1 MTIMERIQLHKL
13 GYSKEEINQLAA
25 DKYNPAGLTDPPAPN
40 PEPEP
45 EPEPAA
51 PDTVPENNPAA
62 ADNSA
67 VLAAIKDLTAA
78 LQANAIKTQPQ
89 PEQPKE
95 SAEDALF
102 NILK

>member
-25 DKYNPAGLTDPPAPN
+25 DNYNPAGLTEQPAPA
-40 PEPEP
+40 PDP

-51 PDTVPENNPAA
+51 AAPDPEPEHNPAA
-62 ADNSA
+62 PDNSA

-95 SAEDALF
+95 TAEDAFF

>member
-25 DKYNPAGLTDPPAPN
+25 DNYNPAGLTEQPAPD
-40 PEPEP
+40 P

-51 PDTVPENNPAA
+51 DAPDPVPENNPA

-89 PEQPKE
+89 PEQSKE
-95 SAEDALF
+95 TAEDAFF

>member
-25 DKYNPAGLTDPPAPN
+25 DNYNPAGLTEQPAPD
-40 PEPEP
+40 P

-51 PDTVPENNPAA
+51 AAPDPVPDQNPAA
-62 ADNSA
+62 PDNSA

-95 SAEDALF
+95 TAEDTLF
-102 NILK
+102 TILK

>member
-1 MTIMERIQLHKL
+1 MERIQLHKL

-25 DKYNPAGLTDPPAPN
+25 DNYNPAGLTDPPAPD
-40 PEPEP
+40 PQ
-45 EPEPAA
+45 PEPAA
-51 PDTVPENNPAA
+51 APPDPVPENNPAA
-62 ADNSA
+62 PDNSA

-102 NILK
+102 TILK

>member
-13 GYSKEEINQLAA
+13 GYTKEEINQLAA
-25 DKYNPAGLTDPPAPN
+25 DKYNLAGLTDQPAPAPDPEPAADA

-45 EPEPAA
+45 EH
-51 PDTVPENNPAA
+51 NPA

-89 PEQPKE
+89 PVQPKE
-95 SAEDALF
+95 TAEDALF

>member
-1 MTIMERIQLHKL
+1 MERIQLHKL

-25 DKYNPAGLTDPPAPN
+25 DNYNPAGLTEQPA
-40 PEPEP
+40 PEP

-51 PDTVPENNPAA
+51 PDPVPENNPAA

-78 LQANAIKTQPQ
+78 LQANAIKTQAQ

-95 SAEDALF
+95 TAEDAFF

>member
-25 DKYNPAGLTDPPAPN
+25 DNYNPAGLTEQPAPA
-40 PEPEP
+40 P

-51 PDTVPENNPAA
+51 AAPDPVPEQNPAA
-62 ADNSA
+62 PDNSA

-95 SAEDALF
+95 TAEDTLF
-102 NILK
+102 TILK

>member
-1 MTIMERIQLHKL
+1 MERIQLHKL

-25 DKYNPAGLTDPPAPN
+25 DKYNPAGLTEQPAPD
-40 PEPEP
+40 P

-51 PDTVPENNPAA
+51 PDPVPENNPAA

-102 NILK
+102 TILK

>member
-1 MTIMERIQLHKL
+1 MTIVERIQLHKL
-13 GYSKEEINQLAA
+13 GYTKEEINQLAA
-25 DKYNPAGLTDPPAPN
+25 DKYNPAGLTEQPAPD
-40 PEPEP
+40 P

-51 PDTVPENNPAA
+51 DAPDPVPENDPAA

-102 NILK
+102 TILK

>member
-1 MTIMERIQLHKL
+1 MTIVERIQLHKL
-13 GYSKEEINQLAA
+13 GYTKEEINQLAA
-25 DKYNPAGLTDPPAPN
+25 DNYNPAGLTDPPAPD
-40 PEPEP
+40 P

-51 PDTVPENNPAA
+51 AAPDPAPENNPAA
-62 ADNSA
+62 PDNSA

-78 LQANAIKTQPQ
+78 LQANAIKTQAQ
-89 PEQPKE
+89 PEQSKE

>member
-1 MTIMERIQLHKL
+1 MTIVERIQLHKL
-13 GYSKEEINQLAA
+13 GYTKEEINQLAA
-25 DKYNPAGLTDPPAPN
+25 DNYNPAGLTEQPAPD
-40 PEPEP
+40 P

-51 PDTVPENNPAA
+51 ADPVPVPASDPAA

-78 LQANAIKTQPQ
+78 LQANAIKTQAQ

-95 SAEDALF
+95 TAEDALF
-102 NILK
+102 TILK

>member
-1 MTIMERIQLHKL
+1 MTIMERIPLHKL

-25 DKYNPAGLTDPPAPN
+25 DKYNPAGLTDPPAPD
-40 PEPEP
+40 PEP

-51 PDTVPENNPAA
+51 PDPVPENNPAA

-102 NILK
+102 TILK

>member
-1 MTIMERIQLHKL
+1 MERIQLHKL

-25 DKYNPAGLTDPPAPN
+25 DNYNPAGLTEQPAPD
-40 PEPEP
+40 PEP

-51 PDTVPENNPAA
+51 PDPVPENNPAA

-78 LQANAIKTQPQ
+78 LQANAIITQPQ

-95 SAEDALF
+95 TAEDALF

>member
-13 GYSKEEINQLAA
+13 GYTKEEINQLAA
-25 DKYNPAGLTDPPAPN
+25 DKYNPAGLTEQPVPD

-45 EPEPAA
+45 KAAA
-51 PDTVPENNPAA
+51 PDPVPETNPAA

-95 SAEDALF
+95 TAEDALF
-102 NILK
+102 TILK

>member
-25 DKYNPAGLTDPPAPN
+25 DKYNPAGLTEQPVPD
-40 PEPEP
+40 P

-51 PDTVPENNPAA
+51 PDPVPENNPAA

-89 PEQPKE
+89 PVQPKE
-95 SAEDALF
+95 TAEDTLF